1 MFLRTLYRVF
11 ISSWS
16 PGDDSFQPLDMT
28 RIYIFYKLFEEEK
41 MGKRGKIGGGVK
53 EWRAA
58 TASWGKWC
66 ERERVDKCKEVNSAV
81 QSAKNWIEIKRCTLC
96 NANSN
101 ITKGENAKNMKE
113 VQCRVQRSGKNCT
126 VGRSEIVEK
135 LTPSD
140 NLPSFLCHRSE
151 FEFGAVPKWKSRTR
165 LKTKVEEDRC
175 VGGSFRCLRHPDQMQ
190 QRGQKISLIKNCLPE
205 TIGSQVTVREPFIY
219 VLAEFVR

>member
-1 MFLRTLYRVF
+1 M
-11 ISSWS
+11 
-16 PGDDSFQPLDMT
+16 
-28 RIYIFYKLFEEEK
+28 
-41 MGKRGKIGGGVK
+41 
-53 EWRAA
+53 
-58 TASWGKWC
+58 
-66 ERERVDKCKEVNSAV
+66 
-81 QSAKNWIEIKRCTLC
+81 C

-101 ITKGENAKNMKE
+101 ITKGENAKNMKD
-113 VQCRVQRSGKNCT
+113 VQCQVQRSGKNCT

-175 VGGSFRCLRHPDQMQ
+175 VGGSYRCLRHPDQMQ

-205 TIGSQVTVREPFIY
+205 TIGSQVTVTSSGENVIEWLCQFSGERKCAYQWQFSAICHLGFSMVTDWSLFFALIVESGDMIWKI
-219 VLAEFVR
+219 